1 MSEESI
7 FINRELSWL
16 DFNRRVLVL
25 GKDKNVPL
33 AEQLKFLAI
42 YGSNLDEFFMVRVGS
57 LQERANLMRGKK
69 EKRENKTN
77 MTAEE
82 QLAAIMPKTA
92 QLQEDCDKYY
102 AKALENLAS
111 CGYRKVDF
119 DKLSKEDEHFWKK
132 YFQSELFPILSP
144 QIVDSR
150 HPFPF
155 LRNKEIYLGVLL
167 HEKHTSEHTL
177 GIVPISSQ
185 MERMHFVRK
194 DNETCFALTEELV
207 LHYAALIFG
216 KENVQEKCLFRVTR
230 NADIDVKE
238 GMMDHDIDYREI
250 MADLLKRRRKLAAV
264 RLQVIP
270 AAPQVA
276 QLLCSRLELTHKR
289 VFVQKSPLDLSFFYK
304 LTSRMESDGHPE
316 LFYTPARPMLP
327 PQDYDLAA
335 EVEKHDVL
343 LSYPYQSIRPF
354 IAMLKKAAQDPDV
367 ISIKMTLYR
376 MARESQIVQALV
388 EAAEN
393 GKEVV
398 ALVELRARFDE
409 QNNIDW
415 SKQLEEA
422 GCTVL
427 YGFED
432 YKVHSKLTLITKKSA
447 QGYSYITQ
455 IGTGNYNEKTSELY
469 TDYSFITADHGIGE
483 EASNVFQN
491 LAVQKLTE
499 TSEKMLVAPLRF
511 KSVLLDE
518 MDRVITAARL
528 GRPASMILK
537 NNSISDRDII
547 LKLQEASCAGVRID
561 MIVRGICCVRAEVP
575 AKTENLH
582 IRSLVGRYLEH
593 GRIYSFY
600 DGTETRIYIASG
612 DFLTRNTECRVEVG
626 VRVEDPVLV
635 QKLTDIL
642 QLQLRDN
649 VNAREMRPDGSYQ
662 KVKPAEG
669 EAPVNGQMD
678 MYELLR
684 DDWTGKVPAC
694 EKTSP
699 AAVEAPTA
707 PLTAEA
713 PAAEPSA
720 EKPEAKAVE
729 FPAQKQEPQKAPE
742 PSAPIHLDAAP
753 KPEEHDHFD
762 ELEQMVNR
770 KKPAP
775 RAASVPKPV
784 KPAIAEA
791 PAQKSRLKQFLDLFK
806 FRR

>member
-1 MSEESI
+1 MKEDSI

-57 LQERANLMRGKK
+57 LQERASLMRAKK
-69 EKRENKTN
+69 ERDKRENKTN

-92 QLQEDCDKYY
+92 HLQEDCDKYY
-102 AKALENLAS
+102 EKALENLAA
-111 CGYRKVDF
+111 CGYKKVDF
-119 DKLSKEDEHFWKK
+119 DALSKEEEHFWKK

-167 HEKHTSEHTL
+167 KEKEGQSL
-177 GIVPISSQ
+177 GMIPISSQ
-185 MERMHFVRK
+185 MERLQLVRR
-194 DNETCFALTEELV
+194 DGHTEFALTEELV

-216 KENVQEKCLFRVTR
+216 KDAVQEKCLFRVTR

-264 RLQVIP
+264 RLQVTP
-270 AAPQVA
+270 TAPQEIVRI
-276 QLLCSRLELTHKR
+276 LCGKLELTHKR
-289 VFVQKSPLDLSFFYK
+289 VFAQKSPLDLSFFYK
-304 LTSRMESDGHPE
+304 LTGKMEADGHPE
-316 LFYTPARPMLP
+316 LFYPSARPMLP
-327 PQDYDLAA
+327 PPEYDLAA
-335 EVEKHDVL
+335 EVQKHDVL

-376 MARESQIVQALV
+376 MARESQIVQALM

-455 IGTGNYNEKTSELY
+455 IGTGNYNEKTRELY

-575 AKTENLH
+575 GKTENLH

-626 VRVEDPVLV
+626 VRVEDPILI
-635 QKLTDIL
+635 QKLSDIL
-642 QLQLRDN
+642 QLQLQDN
-649 VNAREMRPDGSYQ
+649 VNAREMRADGSYQ
-662 KVKPAEG
+662 KVKSAPG
-669 EAPVNGQMD
+669 EELVNGQMD
-678 MYELLR
+678 MYDLLK
-684 DDWTGKVPAC
+684 DDWTRHDTEASKAVTQPQPKQPEVPA
-694 EKTSP
+694 
-699 AAVEAPTA
+699 APKA
-707 PLTAEA
+707 PET
-713 PAAEPSA
+713 PQIPP
-720 EKPEAKAVE
+720 KPEAK
-729 FPAQKQEPQKAPE
+729 P
-742 PSAPIHLDAAP
+742 
-753 KPEEHDHFD
+753 
-762 ELEQMVNR
+762 
-770 KKPAP
+770 KPAP
-775 RAASVPKPV
+775 AP
-784 KPAIAEA
+784 EA
-791 PAQKSRLKQFLDLFK
+791 PQPVPPAPEKPHPVAQSPAPHTEPHGYQSFFERIHNWFRSR
-806 FRR
+806 RR

>member
-102 AKALENLAS
+102 AKALENLAA

-167 HEKHTSEHTL
+167 HEKHSAENTL

-185 MERMHFVRK
+185 MERMHLVRK
-194 DNETCFALTEELV
+194 DNETLFALTEELV

-270 AAPQVA
+270 AAPQVT

-289 VFVQKSPLDLSFFYK
+289 VFVQKSPLDLSFFFK

-316 LFYTPARPMLP
+316 LFYSSARPMLP
-327 PQDYDLAA
+327 PQDYDLTA

-415 SKQLEEA
+415 SERLEEA
-422 GCTVL
+422 GCRVI
-427 YGFED
+427 YGFEG
-432 YKVHSKLTLITKKSA
+432 YKVHSKICLIT
-447 QGYSYITQ
+447 YRNRNNIEYITQ
-455 IGTGNYNEKTSELY
+455 VGTGNYNEKTATMY
-469 TDYSFITADHGIGE
+469 TDVSLITADKGIGE
-483 EASNVFQN
+483 DAAVFFKNMSIGNLNGSYQHIIVSPTSLKPKVLSLMDEEIKKGTNGRIIMKMNSVTDVDFIQKVSEASN
-491 LAVQKLTE
+491 
-499 TSEKMLVAPLRF
+499 
-511 KSVLLDE
+511 
-518 MDRVITAARL
+518 
-528 GRPASMILK
+528 
-537 NNSISDRDII
+537 
-547 LKLQEASCAGVRID
+547 AGVKVD
-561 MIVRGICCVRAEVP
+561 LIVRGICCILPGV
-575 AKTENLH
+575 KGYTENLRVTS
-582 IRSLVGRYLEH
+582 IVGRYLEH
-593 GRIYSFY
+593 PRIFLF
-600 DGTETRIYIASG
+600 GTGADQKIYIGSA
-612 DFLTRNTECRVEVG
+612 DMMTRNTEKRVEVAC
-626 VRVEDPVLV
+626 PVYDETIRK
-635 QKLTDIL
+635 QLTHMLKIML
-642 QLQLRDN
+642 ADN
-649 VNAREMRPDGSYQ
+649 VKARELKSDGKYYMKEKGTSKVNSQEYFMREAITVRHP
-662 KVKPAEG
+662 EG
-669 EAPVNGQMD
+669 
-678 MYELLR
+678 R
-684 DDWTGKVPAC
+684 T
-694 EKTSP
+694 
-699 AAVEAPTA
+699 
-707 PLTAEA
+707 
-713 PAAEPSA
+713 
-720 EKPEAKAVE
+720 
-729 FPAQKQEPQKAPE
+729 KQSFVDK
-742 PSAPIHLDAAP
+742 I
-753 KPEEHDHFD
+753 
-762 ELEQMVNR
+762 R
-770 KKPAP
+770 K
-775 RAASVPKPV
+775 
-784 KPAIAEA
+784 I
-791 PAQKSRLKQFLDLFK
+791 
-806 FRR
+806 FRRK

>member
-1 MSEESI
+1 MKEDSI

-25 GKDKNVPL
+25 GKDKSVPL

-57 LQERANLMRGKK
+57 LQERASLMRAKK
-69 EKRENKTN
+69 ERDKRENKTN

-92 QLQEDCDKYY
+92 HLQEDCDKYY
-102 AKALENLAS
+102 EKALENLAA
-111 CGYRKVDF
+111 CGYKKVDF
-119 DKLSKEDEHFWKK
+119 DALSKEEEHFWKK

-167 HEKHTSEHTL
+167 KEKEGQSL
-177 GIVPISSQ
+177 GMIPISSQ
-185 MERMHFVRK
+185 MERLQLVRR
-194 DNETCFALTEELV
+194 DGHTEFALTEELV

-216 KENVQEKCLFRVTR
+216 KDAVQEKCLFRVTR

-264 RLQVIP
+264 RLQVTP
-270 AAPQVA
+270 TAPQEIVRI
-276 QLLCSRLELTHKR
+276 LCGKLELTHKR
-289 VFVQKSPLDLSFFYK
+289 VFAQKSPLDLSFFYK
-304 LTSRMESDGHPE
+304 LTGKMEADGHPE
-316 LFYTPARPMLP
+316 LFYPSARPMLP
-327 PQDYDLAA
+327 PPEYDLAA
-335 EVEKHDVL
+335 EVQKHDVL

-376 MARESQIVQALV
+376 MARESQIVQALM

-575 AKTENLH
+575 GKTENLH

-626 VRVEDPVLV
+626 VRVEDPILI
-635 QKLTDIL
+635 QKLSDIL

-649 VNAREMRPDGSYQ
+649 VNAREMRADGSYQ
-662 KVKPAEG
+662 KVKSAPG
-669 EAPVNGQMD
+669 EELVNGQMD
-678 MYELLR
+678 MYDLLK
-684 DDWTGKVPAC
+684 DDWTRHDTEASK
-694 EKTSP
+694 
-699 AAVEAPTA
+699 AVTQPQ
-707 PLTAEA
+707 PKQPEA
-713 PAAEPSA
+713 PATPKAPETPQIPP
-720 EKPEAKAVE
+720 KPEAT
-729 FPAQKQEPQKAPE
+729 P
-742 PSAPIHLDAAP
+742 
-753 KPEEHDHFD
+753 
-762 ELEQMVNR
+762 
-770 KKPAP
+770 KPAP
-775 RAASVPKPV
+775 AP
-784 KPAIAEA
+784 EA
-791 PAQKSRLKQFLDLFK
+791 PQPVPPAPEKPHPVAQSPAPHTESHGRQSFFERIHNW
-806 FRR
+806 FRPRRR

>member
-1 MSEESI
+1 MKEDSI

-57 LQERANLMRGKK
+57 LQERASLMRAKK
-69 EKRENKTN
+69 ERDKRENKTN

-92 QLQEDCDKYY
+92 HLQEDCDKYY
-102 AKALENLAS
+102 EKALENLAA
-111 CGYRKVDF
+111 CGYKKVDF
-119 DKLSKEDEHFWKK
+119 DALSKEEEHFWKK

-167 HEKHTSEHTL
+167 KEKEGQSL
-177 GIVPISSQ
+177 GMIPISSQ
-185 MERMHFVRK
+185 MERLQLVRR
-194 DNETCFALTEELV
+194 DGHTEFALTEELV

-216 KENVQEKCLFRVTR
+216 KDAVQEKCLFRVTR

-264 RLQVIP
+264 RLQVTP
-270 AAPQVA
+270 TAPQEIVRI
-276 QLLCSRLELTHKR
+276 LCGKLELTHKR
-289 VFVQKSPLDLSFFYK
+289 VFAQKSPLDLSFFYK
-304 LTSRMESDGHPE
+304 LTAKMEADGHPE
-316 LFYTPARPMLP
+316 LFYPSARPMLP
-327 PQDYDLAA
+327 PPEYDLAA
-335 EVEKHDVL
+335 EVQKHDVL

-376 MARESQIVQALV
+376 MARESQIVQALM

-575 AKTENLH
+575 GKTENLH

-626 VRVEDPVLV
+626 VRVEDPILI
-635 QKLTDIL
+635 QKLSDIL

-649 VNAREMRPDGSYQ
+649 VNAREMRADGSYQ
-662 KVKPAEG
+662 KVKSAPG
-669 EAPVNGQMD
+669 EELVNGQMD
-678 MYELLR
+678 MYDLLK
-684 DDWTGKVPAC
+684 DDWTRHDTEASKAMTQPQPNQPEA
-694 EKTSP
+694 S
-699 AAVEAPTA
+699 AAPKAPET
-707 PLTAEA
+707 PQI
-713 PAAEPSA
+713 PP
-720 EKPEAKAVE
+720 KPEAKPE
-729 FPAQKQEPQKAPE
+729 PAPAPE
-742 PSAPIHLDAAP
+742 APQPVL
-753 KPEEHDHFD
+753 
-762 ELEQMVNR
+762 
-770 KKPAP
+770 PAP
-775 RAASVPKPV
+775 EKPHPV
-784 KPAIAEA
+784 AQSPAPHTESHGRQSFFERIHNW
-791 PAQKSRLKQFLDLFK
+791 
-806 FRR
+806 FRPRRR

>member
-1 MSEESI
+1 MKEDSI

-57 LQERANLMRGKK
+57 LQERASLMRAKK
-69 EKRENKTN
+69 ERDKRENKTN

-92 QLQEDCDKYY
+92 HLQEDCDKYY
-102 AKALENLAS
+102 EKALENLAA
-111 CGYRKVDF
+111 CGYKKVDF
-119 DKLSKEDEHFWKK
+119 DALSKEEEHFWKK

-167 HEKHTSEHTL
+167 KEKEGQSL
-177 GIVPISSQ
+177 GMIPISSQ
-185 MERMHFVRK
+185 MERLQLVRR
-194 DNETCFALTEELV
+194 DGHTEFALTEELV

-216 KENVQEKCLFRVTR
+216 KDAVQEKCLFRVTR

-264 RLQVIP
+264 RLQVTP
-270 AAPQVA
+270 TAPQEIVRI
-276 QLLCSRLELTHKR
+276 LCGKLELTHKR
-289 VFVQKSPLDLSFFYK
+289 VFAQKSPLDLSFFYK
-304 LTSRMESDGHPE
+304 LTGKMEADGHPE
-316 LFYTPARPMLP
+316 LFYPSARPMLP
-327 PQDYDLAA
+327 PPDYDLAA
-335 EVEKHDVL
+335 EVQKHDVL

-376 MARESQIVQALV
+376 MARESQIVQALM

-575 AKTENLH
+575 GKTENLH

-626 VRVEDPVLV
+626 VRVEDPILI
-635 QKLTDIL
+635 QKLSDIL
-642 QLQLRDN
+642 QLQLQDN
-649 VNAREMRPDGSYQ
+649 VNAREMRADGSYQ
-662 KVKPAEG
+662 KVKSAPG
-669 EAPVNGQMD
+669 EELVNGQMD
-678 MYELLR
+678 MYDLLK
-684 DDWTGKVPAC
+684 DDWTRHDTEASKAVTQPQPKQPEVPA
-694 EKTSP
+694 
-699 AAVEAPTA
+699 APKA
-707 PLTAEA
+707 PET
-713 PAAEPSA
+713 PQIPP
-720 EKPEAKAVE
+720 KPEAK
-729 FPAQKQEPQKAPE
+729 P
-742 PSAPIHLDAAP
+742 
-753 KPEEHDHFD
+753 
-762 ELEQMVNR
+762 
-770 KKPAP
+770 KPAP
-775 RAASVPKPV
+775 AP
-784 KPAIAEA
+784 EA
-791 PAQKSRLKQFLDLFK
+791 PQPVPPAPEKPHPVAQSPAPHTEPHGYQSFFERIHNWFRSR
-806 FRR
+806 RR

>member
-1 MSEESI
+1 MNEESI

-33 AEQLKFLAI
+33 GEQVKFLAI

-69 EKRENKTN
+69 EKPENKTN
-77 MTAEE
+77 MTAAE
-82 QLAAIMPKTA
+82 QLSAIMPKTA
-92 QLQEDCDKYY
+92 QLQADCDKYY
-102 AKALENLAS
+102 AKALENLKNH
-111 CGYRKVDF
+111 GYEKVDF
-119 DKLSKEDEHFWKK
+119 DKLGKEEEHFWKK
-132 YFQSELFPILSP
+132 YFQNELFPILSP
-144 QIVDSR
+144 QVVDNR

-167 HEKHTSEHTL
+167 KEKHSEAQSL

-185 MERMHFVRK
+185 MERLHLVKK
-194 DNETCFALTEELV
+194 DGRTQFALVEELV
-207 LHYAALIFG
+207 LHYASLIFG
-216 KENVQEKCLFRVTR
+216 KEAVQEKCIFRVTR

-264 RLQVIP
+264 RLQVTP
-270 AAPQVA
+270 TAPQNVVR
-276 QLLCSRLELTHKR
+276 LLCGKLELSHKR
-289 VFVQKSPLDLSFFYK
+289 VFVQESPLDLSFFYK
-304 LTSRMESDGHPE
+304 LTGKMEADGHAE
-316 LFYTPARPMLP
+316 LFYPAARPMLP
-327 PQDYDLAA
+327 PPGYDLAA
-335 EVEKHDVL
+335 EVERHDVL

-354 IAMLKKAAQDPDV
+354 IAMLKNAAHDPDV

-376 MARESQIVQALV
+376 MARESQIVQALM

-422 GCTVL
+422 GCTVI
-427 YGFED
+427 YGFDD

-447 QGYSYITQ
+447 DGYRYITQ

-469 TDYSFITADHGIGE
+469 TDYSFLTADPGIGE

-499 TSEKMLVAPLRF
+499 ESDQMLVAPLRF
-511 KSVLLDE
+511 KSVLLEE
-518 MDRVITAARL
+518 MDHVIAAARL

-575 AKTENLH
+575 GKTENLH

-600 DGTETRIYIASG
+600 DGQHTRTYIASG

-626 VRVEDPVLV
+626 VRIEDPVLM
-635 QKLTDIL
+635 KKIDDIL
-642 QLQLRDN
+642 QLQLHDN
-649 VNAREMRPDGSYQ
+649 VNAREMRADGSYQ
-662 KVKPAEG
+662 RVKPAPG
-669 EAPVNGQMD
+669 EPLVNGQMD
-678 MYELLR
+678 LYELLK
-684 DDWTGKVPAC
+684 DDWARP
-694 EKTSP
+694 ES
-699 AAVEAPTA
+699 AAPVQP
-707 PLTAEA
+707 EA
-713 PAAEPSA
+713 PAAVPIAPNVSA
-720 EKPEAKAVE
+720 QAPKAVE
-729 FPAQKQEPQKAPE
+729 AAPAKQP
-742 PSAPIHLDAAP
+742 DAAP
-753 KPEEHDHFD
+753 QPARPEPVMPIVVTTPE
-762 ELEQMVNR
+762 
-770 KKPAP
+770 KKKGLLA
-775 RAASVPKPV
+775 RL
-784 KPAIAEA
+784 AE
-791 PAQKSRLKQFLDLFK
+791 F
-806 FRR
+806 FRY

>member
-102 AKALENLAS
+102 AKALENLAA

-289 VFVQKSPLDLSFFYK
+289 VFVQKSPLDLSFFFK

-316 LFYTPARPMLP
+316 LFYSSARPMLP

-415 SKQLEEA
+415 SKQLENA
-422 GCTVL
+422 GCTVI
-427 YGFED
+427 YGFDD
-432 YKVHSKLTLITKKSA
+432 YKVHSKLTLITRKQA
-447 QGYSYITQ
+447 DGYSYITQ

-469 TDYSFITADHGIGE
+469 TDYSFITADEGIGE
-483 EASNVFQN
+483 EASKVFRN
-491 LAVQKLTE
+491 LAVQQLTE
-499 TSEKMLVAPLRF
+499 ESDRMLVAPLRF

-518 MDRVITAARL
+518 MDHVIAAARM

-561 MIVRGICCVRAEVP
+561 MIVRGICCVRAGVP
-575 AKTENLH
+575 GKTENLH

-593 GRIYSFY
+593 GRIYSFF
-600 DGTETRIYIASG
+600 DGVHTRIYIASG

-635 QKLTDIL
+635 KKLTDIL

-649 VNAREMRPDGSYQ
+649 VNAREMRPDDSYQ

-669 EAPVNGQMD
+669 EPIVNGQMG
-678 MYELLR
+678 MYDLLR
-684 DDWTGKVPAC
+684 NDWTREEPWKPATP
-694 EKTSP
+694 K
-699 AAVEAPTA
+699 AAP
-707 PLTAEA
+707 AEA
-713 PAAEPSA
+713 PAAEKQTAA
-720 EKPEAKAVE
+720 EGPKAKTPEV
-729 FPAQKQEPQKAPE
+729 PVQEPPKAKGPDFAE
-742 PSAPIHLDAAP
+742 AAPATPAPIHLEPTEQP
-753 KPEEHDHFD
+753 KGGDHFD
-762 ELEQMVNR
+762 ELEQMLD
-770 KKPAP
+770 KKHLPDQPQKPTVVVTAP
-775 RAASVPKPV
+775 KKRGLFSQV
-784 KPAIAEA
+784 
-791 PAQKSRLKQFLDLFK
+791 LDLFK
-806 FRR
+806 KKK

>member
-1 MSEESI
+1 MKEDSI

-57 LQERANLMRGKK
+57 LQERASLMRAKK
-69 EKRENKTN
+69 ERDKRENKTN

-92 QLQEDCDKYY
+92 HLQEDCDKYY
-102 AKALENLAS
+102 EKALENLAA
-111 CGYRKVDF
+111 CGYKKVDF
-119 DKLSKEDEHFWKK
+119 DALSKEEEHFWKK

-167 HEKHTSEHTL
+167 KEKEGQSL
-177 GIVPISSQ
+177 GMIPISSQ
-185 MERMHFVRK
+185 MERLQLVRR
-194 DNETCFALTEELV
+194 DGHTEFALTEELV

-216 KENVQEKCLFRVTR
+216 KDAVQEKCLFRVTR

-264 RLQVIP
+264 RLQVTP
-270 AAPQVA
+270 TAPQEIVRI
-276 QLLCSRLELTHKR
+276 LCGKLELTHKR
-289 VFVQKSPLDLSFFYK
+289 VFAQKSPLDLSFFYK
-304 LTSRMESDGHPE
+304 LTGKMEADGHPE
-316 LFYTPARPMLP
+316 LFYPSARPMLP
-327 PQDYDLAA
+327 PPEYDLAA
-335 EVEKHDVL
+335 EVQKHDVL

-376 MARESQIVQALV
+376 MARESQIVQALM

-427 YGFED
+427 YGLED

-575 AKTENLH
+575 GKTENLH

-626 VRVEDPVLV
+626 VRVEDPILI
-635 QKLTDIL
+635 QKLSDIL

-649 VNAREMRPDGSYQ
+649 VNAREMQADGSYQ
-662 KVKPAEG
+662 KVKSAPG
-669 EAPVNGQMD
+669 EELVNGQMD
-678 MYELLR
+678 MYDLLK
-684 DDWTGKVPAC
+684 DDWTRHDTEASK
-694 EKTSP
+694 
-699 AAVEAPTA
+699 AVTQPQ
-707 PLTAEA
+707 PKQPEA
-713 PAAEPSA
+713 PAAPKAPETPQTPP
-720 EKPEAKAVE
+720 KPEAT
-729 FPAQKQEPQKAPE
+729 P
-742 PSAPIHLDAAP
+742 
-753 KPEEHDHFD
+753 
-762 ELEQMVNR
+762 
-770 KKPAP
+770 KPAP
-775 RAASVPKPV
+775 AP
-784 KPAIAEA
+784 EA
-791 PAQKSRLKQFLDLFK
+791 PQPVPPAPEKPHPVAQSPAPHTELQGHQSFFERIHNWLRP
-806 FRR
+806 RRR

>member
-1 MSEESI
+1 MKEDSI

-57 LQERANLMRGKK
+57 LQERASLMRAKK
-69 EKRENKTN
+69 ERDKRENKTN

-92 QLQEDCDKYY
+92 HLQEDCDKYY
-102 AKALENLAS
+102 EKALENLTA
-111 CGYRKVDF
+111 CGYKKVDF
-119 DKLSKEDEHFWKK
+119 DALSKEEEHFWKK

-167 HEKHTSEHTL
+167 KEKEGQSL
-177 GIVPISSQ
+177 GMIPISSQ
-185 MERMHFVRK
+185 MERLQLVRR
-194 DNETCFALTEELV
+194 DGHTEFALTEELV

-216 KENVQEKCLFRVTR
+216 KDAVQEKCLFRVTR

-264 RLQVIP
+264 RLQVTP
-270 AAPQVA
+270 TAPQEIVRI
-276 QLLCSRLELTHKR
+276 LCGKLELTHKR
-289 VFVQKSPLDLSFFYK
+289 VFAQKSPLDLSFFYK
-304 LTSRMESDGHPE
+304 LTAKMEADGHPE
-316 LFYTPARPMLP
+316 LFYPSARPMLP
-327 PQDYDLAA
+327 PPEYDLAA
-335 EVEKHDVL
+335 EVQKHDVL

-376 MARESQIVQALV
+376 MARESQIVQALM

-528 GRPASMILK
+528 GRPASMIMK

-575 AKTENLH
+575 GKTENLH

-626 VRVEDPVLV
+626 VRVEDPILI
-635 QKLTDIL
+635 QKLSDIL

-649 VNAREMRPDGSYQ
+649 VNAREMRADGSYQ
-662 KVKPAEG
+662 KVKSAPG
-669 EAPVNGQMD
+669 EELVNGQMD
-678 MYELLR
+678 MYDLLK
-684 DDWTGKVPAC
+684 DDWTRHDTEASK
-694 EKTSP
+694 
-699 AAVEAPTA
+699 AVTQPQ
-707 PLTAEA
+707 PKQPEA
-713 PAAEPSA
+713 PAASKAPETPQIPP
-720 EKPEAKAVE
+720 KPEAKPE
-729 FPAQKQEPQKAPE
+729 PAPAPE
-742 PSAPIHLDAAP
+742 APQP
-753 KPEEHDHFD
+753 VP
-762 ELEQMVNR
+762 
-770 KKPAP
+770 PAP
-775 RAASVPKPV
+775 EKPHPV
-784 KPAIAEA
+784 AQSPAPHTESHGRQSFFERIHNW
-791 PAQKSRLKQFLDLFK
+791 
-806 FRR
+806 FRPRRR

>member
-1 MSEESI
+1 MKEDSI

-57 LQERANLMRGKK
+57 LQERASLMRAKK
-69 EKRENKTN
+69 ERDKRENKTN

-92 QLQEDCDKYY
+92 HLQEDCDKYY
-102 AKALENLAS
+102 EKALENLAA
-111 CGYRKVDF
+111 CGYKKVDF
-119 DKLSKEDEHFWKK
+119 DALSKEEEHFWKK

-167 HEKHTSEHTL
+167 KEKEGQSL
-177 GIVPISSQ
+177 GMIPISSQ
-185 MERMHFVRK
+185 MERLQLVRR
-194 DNETCFALTEELV
+194 DGHTEFALTEELV

-216 KENVQEKCLFRVTR
+216 KDAVQEKCLFRVTR

-264 RLQVIP
+264 RLQVTP
-270 AAPQVA
+270 TAPQEIVRI
-276 QLLCSRLELTHKR
+276 LCGKLELTHKR
-289 VFVQKSPLDLSFFYK
+289 VFAQKSPLDLSFFYK
-304 LTSRMESDGHPE
+304 LTSKMEADGHPE
-316 LFYTPARPMLP
+316 LFYPSARPMLP
-327 PQDYDLAA
+327 PPEYDLAA
-335 EVEKHDVL
+335 EVQKHDVL

-376 MARESQIVQALV
+376 MARESQIVQALM

-575 AKTENLH
+575 GKTENLH

-626 VRVEDPVLV
+626 VRVEDPILI
-635 QKLTDIL
+635 QKLSDIL

-649 VNAREMRPDGSYQ
+649 VNAREMRADGSYQ
-662 KVKPAEG
+662 KVKSAPG
-669 EAPVNGQMD
+669 EELVNGQMD
-678 MYELLR
+678 MYDLLK
-684 DDWTGKVPAC
+684 DDWTRHDTEASK
-694 EKTSP
+694 
-699 AAVEAPTA
+699 AVTQPQ
-707 PLTAEA
+707 PKQPEA
-713 PAAEPSA
+713 PAAPKAPETPQIPP
-720 EKPEAKAVE
+720 KPEAT
-729 FPAQKQEPQKAPE
+729 P
-742 PSAPIHLDAAP
+742 
-753 KPEEHDHFD
+753 
-762 ELEQMVNR
+762 
-770 KKPAP
+770 KPAP
-775 RAASVPKPV
+775 APKAPQPVPPAPEKPHPV
-784 KPAIAEA
+784 AQSPAPHTESHGRQSFFERIHNW
-791 PAQKSRLKQFLDLFK
+791 
-806 FRR
+806 FRPRRR

>member
-1 MSEESI
+1 MKEDSI

-57 LQERANLMRGKK
+57 LQERASLMRAKK
-69 EKRENKTN
+69 ERDKRENKTN

-92 QLQEDCDKYY
+92 HLQEDCDKYY
-102 AKALENLAS
+102 EKALENLAA
-111 CGYRKVDF
+111 CGYKKVDF
-119 DKLSKEDEHFWKK
+119 DALSKEEEHFWKK

-167 HEKHTSEHTL
+167 KEKEGQSL
-177 GIVPISSQ
+177 GMIPISSQ
-185 MERMHFVRK
+185 MERLQLVRR
-194 DNETCFALTEELV
+194 DGHTEFALTEELV

-216 KENVQEKCLFRVTR
+216 KDAVQEKCLFRVTR

-264 RLQVIP
+264 RLQVTP
-270 AAPQVA
+270 TAPQEIVRI
-276 QLLCSRLELTHKR
+276 LCGKLELTHKR
-289 VFVQKSPLDLSFFYK
+289 VFAQKSPLDLSFFYK
-304 LTSRMESDGHPE
+304 LTGKMEADGHPE
-316 LFYTPARPMLP
+316 LFYPSARPMLP
-327 PQDYDLAA
+327 PPEYDLAA
-335 EVEKHDVL
+335 EVQKHDVL

-376 MARESQIVQALV
+376 MARESQIVQALM

-575 AKTENLH
+575 GKTENLH

-626 VRVEDPVLV
+626 VRVEDPILI
-635 QKLTDIL
+635 QKLSDIL
-642 QLQLRDN
+642 QLQLQDN
-649 VNAREMRPDGSYQ
+649 VNAREMRADGSYQ
-662 KVKPAEG
+662 KVKSAPG
-669 EAPVNGQMD
+669 EELVNGQMD
-678 MYELLR
+678 MYDLLK
-684 DDWTGKVPAC
+684 DDWTRHDTEASKAVTQPQPKQPEVPA
-694 EKTSP
+694 
-699 AAVEAPTA
+699 APKA
-707 PLTAEA
+707 PET
-713 PAAEPSA
+713 PQIPP
-720 EKPEAKAVE
+720 KPEAK
-729 FPAQKQEPQKAPE
+729 P
-742 PSAPIHLDAAP
+742 
-753 KPEEHDHFD
+753 
-762 ELEQMVNR
+762 
-770 KKPAP
+770 KPAP
-775 RAASVPKPV
+775 DP
-784 KPAIAEA
+784 EA
-791 PAQKSRLKQFLDLFK
+791 PQPVPPAPEKPHPVAQSPAPHTEPHGYQSFFERIHNWFRSR
-806 FRR
+806 RR

>member
-33 AEQLKFLAI
+33 AEQLKFLSI

-102 AKALENLAS
+102 AKALENLAA

-119 DKLSKEDEHFWKK
+119 DKLTKEDEHFWKK

-167 HEKHTSEHTL
+167 HEKHSAENTL

-185 MERMHFVRK
+185 MERMHLVRK
-194 DNETCFALTEELV
+194 DNETLFALTEELV

-270 AAPQVA
+270 AAPQVT

-289 VFVQKSPLDLSFFYK
+289 VFVQKSPLDLSFFFK

-316 LFYTPARPMLP
+316 LFYSSARPMLP
-327 PQDYDLAA
+327 PQDYDLTA

-415 SKQLEEA
+415 SKHLEEA
-422 GCTVL
+422 GCTVI
-427 YGFED
+427 YGFDD
-432 YKVHSKLTLITKKSA
+432 YKVHSKLTLITKR
-447 QGYSYITQ
+447 
-455 IGTGNYNEKTSELY
+455 
-469 TDYSFITADHGIGE
+469 
-483 EASNVFQN
+483 
-491 LAVQKLTE
+491 
-499 TSEKMLVAPLRF
+499 AP
-511 KSVLLDE
+511 
-518 MDRVITAARL
+518 MAT
-528 GRPASMILK
+528 P
-537 NNSISDRDII
+537 
-547 LKLQEASCAGVRID
+547 
-561 MIVRGICCVRAEVP
+561 
-575 AKTENLH
+575 
-582 IRSLVGRYLEH
+582 
-593 GRIYSFY
+593 
-600 DGTETRIYIASG
+600 
-612 DFLTRNTECRVEVG
+612 
-626 VRVEDPVLV
+626 
-635 QKLTDIL
+635 
-642 QLQLRDN
+642 
-649 VNAREMRPDGSYQ
+649 
-662 KVKPAEG
+662 
-669 EAPVNGQMD
+669 
-678 MYELLR
+678 
-684 DDWTGKVPAC
+684 
-694 EKTSP
+694 TSP
-699 AAVEAPTA
+699 RS
-707 PLTAEA
+707 A
-713 PAAEPSA
+713 PATTTRRPVSFTPITPSSL
-720 EKPEAKAVE
+720 PT
-729 FPAQKQEPQKAPE
+729 
-742 PSAPIHLDAAP
+742 SASARRLP
-753 KPEEHDHFD
+753 
-762 ELEQMVNR
+762 M
-770 KKPAP
+770 
-775 RAASVPKPV
+775 S
-784 KPAIAEA
+784 
-791 PAQKSRLKQFLDLFK
+791 SRTSPC
-806 FRR
+806 RS

>member
-1 MSEESI
+1 MKEDSI

-57 LQERANLMRGKK
+57 LQERASLMRAKK
-69 EKRENKTN
+69 ERDKRENKTN

-92 QLQEDCDKYY
+92 HLQEDCDKYY
-102 AKALENLAS
+102 EKALENLAA
-111 CGYRKVDF
+111 CGYKKVDF
-119 DKLSKEDEHFWKK
+119 DALSKEEEHFWKK

-167 HEKHTSEHTL
+167 KEKEGQSL
-177 GIVPISSQ
+177 GMIPISSQ
-185 MERMHFVRK
+185 MERLQLVRR
-194 DNETCFALTEELV
+194 DGHTEFALTEELV

-216 KENVQEKCLFRVTR
+216 KDAVQEKCLFRVTR

-264 RLQVIP
+264 RLQVTP
-270 AAPQVA
+270 TAPQEIVRI
-276 QLLCSRLELTHKR
+276 LCGKLELTHKR
-289 VFVQKSPLDLSFFYK
+289 VFAQKSPLDLSFFYK
-304 LTSRMESDGHPE
+304 LTAKMEADGHPE
-316 LFYTPARPMLP
+316 LFYPSARPMLP
-327 PQDYDLAA
+327 PPEYDLAA
-335 EVEKHDVL
+335 EVQKHDVL

-376 MARESQIVQALV
+376 MARESQIVQALM

-575 AKTENLH
+575 GKTENLH

-626 VRVEDPVLV
+626 VRVEDPILI
-635 QKLTDIL
+635 QKLSDIL

-649 VNAREMRPDGSYQ
+649 VNAREMRADGSYQ
-662 KVKPAEG
+662 KVKSAPG
-669 EAPVNGQMD
+669 EELVNGQMD
-678 MYELLR
+678 MYDLLK
-684 DDWTGKVPAC
+684 DDWTRHDTKAS
-694 EKTSP
+694 K
-699 AAVEAPTA
+699 AVTQPQ
-707 PLTAEA
+707 PKQPEA
-713 PAAEPSA
+713 PAAPKAPETPQIPP
-720 EKPEAKAVE
+720 KPEAT
-729 FPAQKQEPQKAPE
+729 PEPTPAPE
-742 PSAPIHLDAAP
+742 APQP
-753 KPEEHDHFD
+753 VP
-762 ELEQMVNR
+762 
-770 KKPAP
+770 PAP
-775 RAASVPKPV
+775 EKPHPV
-784 KPAIAEA
+784 AQSPAPHTESHGRQSFFERIHNWLR
-791 PAQKSRLKQFLDLFK
+791 P
-806 FRR
+806 RRR